1 MSATNTAS
9 ATTATHPTNRVSSVG
24 SGDML
29 SADDFKAA
37 FRNHP
42 AGVAVITADAGDGPV
57 GLTATSVISV
67 SASPALLVF
76 SLSAFSST
84 APALARAETLVVHL
98 LGADQ
103 MGLAKTFSTSGI
115 DRFADTASWSRLVTG
130 EPVLNDAPTW
140 LRGRIVDR
148 MQAGD
153 STVVAVQVLQA
164 SVAEPAPEAAA
175 DTSPLVYHNRAW
187 HRLSGLSEIS

>member
-1 MSATNTAS
+1 MNATNTAKS
-9 ATTATHPTNRVSSVG
+9 VNSRVSSVG
-24 SGDML
+24 SGDIL

-103 MGLAKTFSTSGI
+103 MALAKTFSTSGI
-115 DRFADTASWSRLVTG
+115 DRFADSSSWSRLVTG

-164 SVAEPAPEAAA
+164 SVPEPVSGA

-187 HRLSGLSEIS
+187 HRLSGLSAIS

>member
-1 MSATNTAS
+1 MNTAAATS
-9 ATTATHPTNRVSSVG
+9 AVNTAHFTTRVGTVG
-24 SGDML
+24 TEDML

-76 SLSAFSST
+76 SLSAFSSS
-84 APALARAETLVVHL
+84 APALAKAETLVVHL

-103 MGLAKTFSTSGI
+103 MGLAKTFATSGI
-115 DRFADTASWSRLVTG
+115 DRFADTTTWSRLVTG
-130 EPVLNDAPTW
+130 EPVLHNAPTW

-164 SVAEPAPEAAA
+164 SVSEPGPDA

-187 HRLSGLSEIS
+187 HRLSELSAID

>member
-1 MSATNTAS
+1 MSAANAAVS
-9 ATTATHPTNRVSSVG
+9 IPSPARVASVG

-84 APALARAETLVVHL
+84 APSLARAETLVVHL

-115 DRFADTASWSRLVTG
+115 DRFADTSSWSRLVTG
-130 EPVLNDAPTW
+130 EPVLHDAPTW

-164 SVAEPAPEAAA
+164 SVAEPASEA
-175 DTSPLVYHNRAW
+175 SPLVYHNRAW
-187 HRLSGLSEIS
+187 HRLSGLSAIS

>member
-1 MSATNTAS
+1 MSAINTAPS
-9 ATTATHPTNRVSSVG
+9 LNNRVATVG
-24 SGDML
+24 GGDML

-37 FRNHP
+37 FRSHP

-115 DRFADTASWSRLVTG
+115 DRFADTSSWSRLVTG
-130 EPVLNDAPTW
+130 EPVLNHAPTW

-164 SVAEPAPEAAA
+164 SVAQPGPDA

-187 HRLSGLSEIS
+187 HRLSELSAIS

>member
-1 MSATNTAS
+1 MNATNT
-9 ATTATHPTNRVSSVG
+9 TTSINNRVTSVG
-24 SGDML
+24 SGDTL
-29 SADDFKAA
+29 SADDFKSA

-103 MGLAKTFSTSGI
+103 MALAKTFSTSGI
-115 DRFADTASWSRLVTG
+115 DRFADTSNWSRLVTG
-130 EPVLNDAPTW
+130 EPVLHNAPIW

-164 SVAEPAPEAAA
+164 SVPEPGPEAE
-175 DTSPLVYHNRAW
+175 TSPLVYHNRAW
-187 HRLSGLSEIS
+187 HRLSELSAIS